1 MRKAKDAGIP
11 TFLIDREINETGLA
25 ASQIISNNYQGAVL
39 GAEEFVRLVGEEG
52 QYVEL
57 LGRESDTN
65 AHVRSQGYHDVLDE
79 YPDLELVAQQSA
91 NWSQT
96 EAFDVMETI
105 IQAHPDI
112 KGVISGNDTM
122 AMGAMAALQAAGM
135 TEVVVVGFD
144 ARHGSDIFARD
155 TAAVVTAA
163 GGRALL
169 LPRPLPTPVLA
180 FAIRHLGAD
189 AGVMVTA
196 SHNPPRDNGYK
207 VYLGDGSQIVPPAD
221 AEIAACI
228 DAVASVAS
236 VARAEGGWT
245 VLGEEVIDAYVDAV
259 VSVVAPGTPRQ
270 LAVVHTAMH
279 GVGGEI
285 VLRAFERAGFPAP
298 TVVEEQA
305 APDPDFPTVPFP
317 NPEEPGAMDLALAL
331 ARRARPDV
339 VIASDPDADRC
350 AVAVPDPSAATAN
363 DPAGWRM
370 LRGDE
375 VGALLG
381 AHVLARGVDPDG
393 PHAVLARSIVS
404 SRLLGA
410 MAEAAGVP
418 GAETL
423 TGFKWIGRV
432 PRLRYGYEEAIGYCV
447 DPAHVADKD
456 GISAALLVADM
467 AAGLRAQG
475 RTLLDVT
482 RRPGP
487 PPRRPCHRRAL
498 GPGHRP
504 LAHRRRHGPA
514 AGEPAGGDRR
524 CRRRPHRRPGR
535 RRGAGWPPTDGLRY
549 LLADVHPGDRPP
561 LRHGAEAED
570 LPGGDRAGRRSASRR
585 RSQTRSRRPGPR
597 RPGGS
602 RARVPRWRSS
612 RGPDRERPHA
622 RSCEQPA
629 ARPLVGTRR
638 RGPRARRPRASPLRA
653 PRAARAARAHPA
665 GARSAG
671 LHGHHAALPGR
682 SRRHLPGVAARGHRA
697 GRGPPGLPGD
707 RGLPADRRR

>member
-1 MRKAKDAGIP
+1 MPPEGTLADLLPRAAAWLADDPDPATRDELRALIAATEAGEAKAGSDTADELADRFAG
-11 TFLIDREINETGLA
+11 TLQFGTAGLRG
-25 ASQIISNNYQGAVL
+25 IL
-39 GAEEFVRLVGEEG
+39 GAGPNRMNRAV
-52 QYVEL
+52 
-57 LGRESDTN
+57 
-65 AHVRSQGYHDVLDE
+65 
-79 YPDLELVAQQSA
+79 
-91 NWSQT
+91 
-96 EAFDVMETI
+96 
-105 IQAHPDI
+105 
-112 KGVISGNDTM
+112 VIR
-122 AMGAMAALQAAGM
+122 AAAGL
-135 TEVVVVGFD
+135 TTYLRERGHAPVVVVGFD
-144 ARHGSDIFARD
+144 ARHGSDVFARD

-163 GGRALL
+163 GGRAFL

-331 ARRARPDV
+331 ARRVRPDV

-350 AVAVPDPSAATAN
+350 AVAVRDPGAATTA

-375 VGALLG
+375 VGVLLG
-381 AHVLARGVDPDG
+381 AHVLARGVDPHG

-467 AAGLRAQG
+467 AAGLRARG
-475 RTLLDVT
+475 RTLLDV
-482 RRPGP
+482 
-487 PPRRPCHRRAL
+487 L
-498 GPGHRP
+498 DD
-504 LAHRRRHGPA
+504 LARRHGVYA
-514 AGEPAGGDRR
+514 TDALSVRVTDLSLIGVVMARLRASRLAHIGGVAVVRVDDLVAGG
-524 CRRRPHRRPGR
+524 G
-535 RRGAGWPPTDGLRY
+535 GLPPTDGLRY
-549 LLADVHPGDRPP
+549 LLADDTRVIVRPSGTEPKLKIYLEAIVPVGGVPRGSDPDP
-561 LRHGAEAED
+561 LAEA
-570 LPGGDRAGRRSASRR
+570 RA
-585 RSQTRSRRPGPR
+585 
-597 RPGGS
+597 
-602 RARVPRWRSS
+602 
-612 RGPDRERPHA
+612 E
-622 RSCEQPA
+622 A
-629 ARPLVGTRR
+629 ARRLSRTRT
-638 RGPRARRPRASPLRA
+638 AMEELTQT
-653 PRAARAARAHPA
+653 
-665 GARSAG
+665 
-671 LHGHHAALPGR
+671 
-682 SRRHLPGVAARGHRA
+682 
-697 GRGPPGLPGD
+697 
-707 RGLPADRRR
+707 